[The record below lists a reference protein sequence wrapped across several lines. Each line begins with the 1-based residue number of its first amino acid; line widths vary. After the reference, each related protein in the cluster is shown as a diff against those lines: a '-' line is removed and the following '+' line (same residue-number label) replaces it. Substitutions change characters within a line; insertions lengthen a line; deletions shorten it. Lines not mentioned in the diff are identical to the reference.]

1 MRHAITPCAAA
12 LAFLV
17 TGCSDD
23 GESSG
28 HEQGPRTLIV
38 PTVVTRVVVQA
49 PDGRVL
55 KRIDGSGE
63 IQRILGF
70 LQTHREG
77 WRYSDSGF
85 PTPPLELFF
94 YSGDQRLGRFGISC
108 AWYFERP
115 GTSRATWR
123 QKTTSL
129 CGGLMPLTE
138 IGIPCLIYSACPIF
152 VLKARRAHDQKT

>member
-1 MRHAITPCAAA
+1 MRHAIALCAAA

-85 PTPPLELFF
+85 PTPPLELLF

-108 AWYFERP
+108 AWYFESDLASEDHFTLRGIDAP
-115 GTSRATWR
+115 DRDR
-123 QKTTSL
+123 QSL
-129 CGGLMPLTE
+129 LDLLGMSDFHFEGE
-138 IGIPCLIYSACPIF
+138 ACP
-152 VLKARRAHDQKT
+152 